1 LGSMADAPIER
12 VRARVL
18 RVEPAQDDA
27 SDERVS
33 VEEPL
38 EIRVHAVGQRE
49 PEPTRVAVTMRTPGH
64 EDELAVGFL
73 FTEGLI
79 TGRDDLA
86 RPAVRE
92 LSIAE
97 GVNNVVTVRL
107 DRAFDPS
114 LLQRNFFATSSCG
127 VCGKASIDQVERT
140 VTQITERWSIS
151 RSLVAELPSLLRAA
165 QRQFDATGGL
175 HACALFRR
183 DGELE
188 LVREDVGRHNAMD
201 KVIGRSV
208 LAGNVPLVESVMMVS
223 GRISFEL
230 VQKAAMAG
238 VPLLCAVS
246 APSSLAIRAAERFG
260 QTLVGFVRDGRC
272 TVYSHAGRVT

>member
-1 LGSMADAPIER
+1 MADAPIER

-38 EIRVHAVGQRE
+38 EIRVHAKGER
-49 PEPTRVAVTMRTPGH
+49 EPTRVAVTMRTPGH

-79 TGRDDLA
+79 DGRDDLA

-127 VCGKASIDQVERT
+127 VCGKASIDQVERA
-140 VTQITERWSIS
+140 VTPITERWSIS
-151 RSLVAELPSLLRAA
+151 RSIVAELPSALRAA
-165 QRQFDATGGL
+165 QKQFDATGGL

-208 LAGNVPLVESVMMVS
+208 LAGRAPLVESVMMVS

-272 TVYSHAGRVT
+272 TVYSHASRVT

>member
-1 LGSMADAPIER
+1 MADSPIER
-12 VRARVL
+12 ARAKVL
-18 RVEPAQDDA
+18 RVAPL
-27 SDERVS
+27 DEADSVETVS

-38 EIRVHAVGQRE
+38 EIRVHSAQALE
-49 PEPTRVAVTMRTPGH
+49 PSRVAVTMRTPGH

-79 TGRDDLA
+79 RGHAELA

-92 LSIAE
+92 LSIAD

-107 DRAFDPS
+107 ERAFDPT

-127 VCGKASIDQVERT
+127 VCGKASIDQVERA
-140 VTQITERWSIS
+140 VERLNASWSLP
-151 RSLVAELPSLLRAA
+151 RSLVVELPSRLRAA
-165 QRQFDATGGL
+165 QAQFEATGGL
-175 HACALFRR
+175 HACGLFSQS
-183 DGELE
+183 GELE
-188 LVREDVGRHNAMD
+188 VLREDVGRHNAMD
-201 KVIGRSV
+201 KLIGRMV
-208 LAGNVPLVESVMMVS
+208 LAGRVPLSESLMMVS
-223 GRISFEL
+223 GRLSFEL

-272 TVYSHAGRVT
+272 TVYTHPSRVR